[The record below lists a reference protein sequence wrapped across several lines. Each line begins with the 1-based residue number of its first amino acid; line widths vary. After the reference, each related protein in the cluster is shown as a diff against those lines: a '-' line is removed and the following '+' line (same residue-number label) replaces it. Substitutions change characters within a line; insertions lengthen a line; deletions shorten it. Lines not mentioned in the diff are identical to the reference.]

1 VGQVDANMPEE
12 ALIYEKLK
20 EIYDPEVGINIVDMG
35 LIYSLDIAD
44 SKVEITMTLT
54 SPGCPAGPQI
64 LSQIDSQVKTVAG
77 IDDVDINVVWSPPWS
92 PDMLSEEARDQ
103 LGIF

>member
-1 VGQVDANMPEE
+1 MLSQDA
-12 ALIYEKLK
+12 IYESLK
-20 EIYDPEVGINIVDMG
+20 QIYDPEVGINIVDMG
-35 LIYSLDIAD
+35 LVYGLEIEDQ
-44 SKVEITMTLT
+44 KVGVIMTLT

-64 LSQIDSQVKTVAG
+64 LSQIDSALKDLEGVE
-77 IDDVDINVVWSPPWS
+77 DVDIQVVWSPPWT

>member
-1 VGQVDANMPEE
+1 MPDQ
-12 ALIYEKLK
+12 AQIYERLK
-20 EIYDPEVGINIVDMG
+20 HIYDPEVGINIVDMG

-44 SKVEITMTLT
+44 NKVEITMTLT

-64 LSQIDSQVKTVAG
+64 LSQVDSQVKTLDG
-77 IDDVDINVVWSPPWS
+77 IEEVDIKVVWSPPWS

>member
-1 VGQVDANMPEE
+1 MPDETTIYDA
-12 ALIYEKLK
+12 LK
-20 EIYDPEVGINIVDMG
+20 QIYDPEVGINIVDMG
-35 LIYSLDIAD
+35 LIYSLEINGD
-44 SKVEITMTLT
+44 KVDITMTLT

-64 LSQIDSQVKTVAG
+64 LGQIDSAVKGLGGVEN
-77 IDDVDINVVWSPPWS
+77 VDINVVWSPPWS

>member
-1 VGQVDANMPEE
+1 MPDQ
-12 ALIYEKLK
+12 ASIYEKLK
-20 EIYDPEVGINIVDMG
+20 QIYDPEVGVNIVDMG

-44 SKVEITMTLT
+44 NKVEITMTLT

-64 LSQIDSQVKTVAG
+64 LGQVDTQVKTLDG
-77 IDDVDINVVWSPPWS
+77 IEDVDIKVVWSPPWS

>member
-1 VGQVDANMPEE
+1 MPDRDT
-12 ALIYEKLK
+12 LYDTLK
-20 EIYDPEVGINIVDMG
+20 QIYDPEVGINIVDMG
-35 LIYSLDIAD
+35 LIYSLDIDDHKIA
-44 SKVEITMTLT
+44 VTMTLT

-64 LSQIDSQVKTVAG
+64 LTQIDNALKTVDG
-77 IDDVDINVVWSPPWS
+77 VEDVDINVVWSPPWS

>member
-1 VGQVDANMPEE
+1 MPDQ

-20 EIYDPEVGINIVDMG
+20 QIYDPEVGINIVDMG

-44 SKVEITMTLT
+44 NKVEITMTLT

-64 LSQIDSQVKTVAG
+64 LSQVDSQVKTVAG
-77 IDDVDINVVWSPPWS
+77 VEDVDINVVWSPPWS

>member
-1 VGQVDANMPEE
+1 MPDEATIYDA
-12 ALIYEKLK
+12 LK
-20 EIYDPEVGINIVDMG
+20 QIFDPEVGVNIVDMG
-35 LIYSLDIAD
+35 LIYSL
-44 SKVEITMTLT
+44 EIDGDNVDLTMTLT

-64 LSQIDSQVKTVAG
+64 LGQIDSAVKALDGVEN
-77 IDDVDINVVWSPPWS
+77 VDIKVVWSPPWS

>member
-1 VGQVDANMPEE
+1 MPDQ

-44 SKVEITMTLT
+44 NKVEITMTLT

-77 IDDVDINVVWSPPWS
+77 VEDVDINVVWSPPWS

>member
-1 VGQVDANMPEE
+1 MLNQDTV
-12 ALIYEKLK
+12 YESLK
-20 EIYDPEVGINIVDMG
+20 QIYDPEVGINIVDMG
-35 LIYSLDIAD
+35 LIYGLDIED
-44 SKVEITMTLT
+44 NKVSVVMTLT

-64 LSQIDSQVKTVAG
+64 LGQIDNSLKALEGVE
-77 IDDVDINVVWSPPWS
+77 DVDIQVVWSPPWT

>member
-1 VGQVDANMPEE
+1 MVNQETIYE
-12 ALIYEKLK
+12 ALKY
-20 EIYDPEVGINIVDMG
+20 IYDPEVGLNIVDMG
-35 LIYSLDIAD
+35 LIYSLDIED
-44 SKVEITMTLT
+44 HKVGVTMTLT

-64 LSQIDSQVKTVAG
+64 LSQVDSALKALEGVE
-77 IDDVDINVVWSPPWS
+77 DVDIKVVWSPPWS

>member
-1 VGQVDANMPEE
+1 
-12 ALIYEKLK
+12 
-20 EIYDPEVGINIVDMG
+20 
-35 LIYSLDIAD
+35 
-44 SKVEITMTLT
+44 MTLT

-64 LSQIDSQVKTVAG
+64 LSQVDSALKALEGVE
-77 IDDVDINVVWSPPWS
+77 DVDIKVVWSPPWS

>member
-1 VGQVDANMPEE
+1 MPDQ

-44 SKVEITMTLT
+44 NKVAITMTLT

-64 LSQIDSQVKTVAG
+64 LSQVDSQVKTVAG
-77 IDDVDINVVWSPPWS
+77 VEDVDINVVWSPPWS

>member
-1 VGQVDANMPEE
+1 MPDQ

-44 SKVEITMTLT
+44 NKVAITMTLT

-64 LSQIDSQVKTVAG
+64 LSQVDSQVKTVDG
-77 IDDVDINVVWSPPWS
+77 VEDVDINVVWSPPWS

>member
-1 VGQVDANMPEE
+1 MPDQ

-35 LIYSLDIAD
+35 LIYSLDMAD
-44 SKVEITMTLT
+44 NKVEITMTLT

-64 LSQIDSQVKTVAG
+64 LSQVDSQVKTVAG
-77 IDDVDINVVWSPPWS
+77 VEDVDIKVVWSPPWS

>member
-1 VGQVDANMPEE
+1 MPDQ

-20 EIYDPEVGINIVDMG
+20 QIYDPEVGINIVDMG
-35 LIYSLDIAD
+35 LIYSLDIAEN
-44 SKVEITMTLT
+44 KVEITMTLT

-64 LSQIDSQVKTVAG
+64 LSQIDSQVKTLDG
-77 IDDVDINVVWSPPWS
+77 IEDVDIKVVWSPPWS